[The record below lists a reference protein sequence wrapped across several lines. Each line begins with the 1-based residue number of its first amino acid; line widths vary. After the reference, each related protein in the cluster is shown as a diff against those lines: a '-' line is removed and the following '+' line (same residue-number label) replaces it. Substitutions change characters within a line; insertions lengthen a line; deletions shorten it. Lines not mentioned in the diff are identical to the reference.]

1 MYGVFVAGIIYC
13 DLKPE
18 NILLQEDGH
27 IFLSNGLWVSS
38 PQQKFYKNK
47 RSLLTKQKEKGN
59 IQNDNK
65 L

>member
-18 NILLQEDGH
+18 NILLQEDGR
-27 IFLSNGLWVSS
+27 IFLSNGLWGSS
-38 PQQKFYKNK
+38 PQQNFYKNK

-59 IQNDNK
+59 IQNNNK